1 MVPWQKLRLHEK
13 LLAEIQRTGEK
24 NGTKRHILVDGRGVP
39 LSIVV
44 TGANRHDVTQLK
56 PVLENIV
63 VKRPKSKQHLCADKG
78 YKGKPALLIIILK
91 DYVPHVKQL
100 NEEVQEKRDNPK
112 YKARRWVVEVSHS
125 WFNRFRKILVR
136 FEKFNERY
144 EALLFMAA
152 SIIALRKVGF
162 IYE

>member
-1 MVPWQKLRLHEK
+1 MALWQKLRLHKK
-13 LLAEIQRTGEK
+13 LLDEIQRTGEK
-24 NGTKRHILVDGRGVP
+24 NGTKRNILVDGRGVP

-56 PVLENIV
+56 AVLEHIV
-63 VKRPKSKQHLCADKG
+63 VKRPDTEQYLCADKG
-78 YKGKPALLIIILK
+78 YQGKPALLIILAEE
-91 DYVPHVKQL
+91 YVPHVKQL
-100 NEEVQEKRDNPK
+100 NEEVQEKRDNPN

-136 FEKFNERY
+136 FEKLNERY

>member
-1 MVPWQKLRLHEK
+1 M
-13 LLAEIQRTGEK
+13 
-24 NGTKRHILVDGRGVP
+24 
-39 LSIVV
+39 
-44 TGANRHDVTQLK
+44 
-56 PVLENIV
+56 LENIV
-63 VKRPKSKQHLCADKG
+63 VKRPDSEQHLCADKG
-78 YKGKPALLIIILK
+78 YQGKPALLIILAEE
-91 DYVPHVKQL
+91 YVPHVKQL
-100 NEEVQEKRDNPK
+100 NEEVQEKRDNPN

-136 FEKFNERY
+136 FEKLNERY